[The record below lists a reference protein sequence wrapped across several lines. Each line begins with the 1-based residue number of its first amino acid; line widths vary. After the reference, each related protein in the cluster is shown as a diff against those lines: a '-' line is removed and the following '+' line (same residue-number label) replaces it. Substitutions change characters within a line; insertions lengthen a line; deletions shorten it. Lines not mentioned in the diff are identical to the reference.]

1 MAVADK
7 TIPGSEVQHLPELI
21 FAMQA

>member
-1 MAVADK
+1 MAVADQ